1 MVAVGDSANLAQEVH
16 IVDAA
21 GFVLLEEAHEAFEF
35 YRGQLC
41 DDLAEHV
48 EQGLRRNEA
57 DVCVVSLLH
66 QLDDLVLLVRVNL
79 SVDRL
84 EYTVTE
90 VHSGEGLT
98 CKVPD
103 QVTDWDHA
111 IIVLKRSVYCL
122 YLHVTY

>member
-1 MVAVGDSANLAQEVH
+1 MVAVGDFANLAQEVH

-21 GFVLLEEAHEAFEF
+21 GFVLLEEAHEALEF

-41 DDLAEHV
+41 DDLAKHI
-48 EQGLRRNEA
+48 EQRLCRNEA

-66 QLDDLVLLVRVNL
+66 QLDDLVLLVWVNL
-79 SVDRL
+79 SVDSL
-84 EYTVTE
+84 EHTVSE
-90 VHSGEGLT
+90 VYSSEGLA

-103 QVTDWDHA
+103 QVTDRDHA

-122 YLHVTY
+122 YLHVTN